1 MKKRANDIHE
11 FGDKLIV
18 KIANLHDIILMKCV
32 TDRVK
37 DMEDIKSI
45 ISNSQIEWDIILGE
59 AKRQIE
65 LGRKRPVFY
74 LIGTLLDLRKAGIK
88 IPEDFFKRIWSLI

>member
-1 MKKRANDIHE
+1 
-11 FGDKLIV
+11 
-18 KIANLHDIILMKCV
+18 
-32 TDRVK
+32 
-37 DMEDIKSI
+37 MEDIKSI